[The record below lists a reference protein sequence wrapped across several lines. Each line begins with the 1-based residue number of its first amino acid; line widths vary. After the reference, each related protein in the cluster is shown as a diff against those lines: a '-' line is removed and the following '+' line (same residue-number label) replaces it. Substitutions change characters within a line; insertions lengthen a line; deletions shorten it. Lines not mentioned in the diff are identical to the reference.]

1 MDKIND
7 RGSGLFRCL
16 SIINGGKDMETLG
29 LLAGIGHL
37 PVDVAQSAKKLG
49 YKVLAIAVVA
59 DTDPELPENADVF
72 YTINV
77 GKAGKILQTLKRHDV
92 KNVTMIGKVTKEV
105 LYKNGAIIPDLT
117 TIRLLSSLP
126 DRKDDT
132 IMNAIVK
139 LIEDAGM
146 HVMDQTALIQPL
158 LPEPGVLTR
167 RKPTEQEWKDMQFG
181 FRVAKELG
189 RMDIGQTVVVKN
201 QAVMALEAIEGTD
214 ACILRGGFLG
224 KGGVI
229 VAKTAKPAQDNRFDM
244 PSVGTTTL
252 TSMIHAGATG
262 IVIEAGRTLLVD
274 RKRTLAMAEEKGIT
288 IVSMSESELV

>member
-1 MDKIND
+1 
-7 RGSGLFRCL
+7 
-16 SIINGGKDMETLG
+16 METLG

-49 YKVLAIAVVA
+49 YKVVAIAVVPE
-59 DTDPELPENADVF
+59 TDPELPENADVF

-77 GKAGKILQTLKRHDV
+77 GKVGKILRTLKLNDV

-105 LYKNGAIIPDLT
+105 LYKTGVVIPDLT
-117 TIRLLSSLP
+117 TIRVLASLP

-146 HVMDQTALIQPL
+146 HVMDQTVLVRPL
-158 LPEPGVLTR
+158 LPEPGVLTK
-167 RKPTEQEWKDMQFG
+167 RKPAEQEWKDMQFG
-181 FRVAKELG
+181 FRMAKELG
-189 RMDIGQTVVVKN
+189 RLDIGQTVVVKN

-274 RKRTLAMAEEKGIT
+274 RKRTLAMADEKGIS
-288 IVSMSESELV
+288 IVSLSESELV

>member
-1 MDKIND
+1 
-7 RGSGLFRCL
+7 
-16 SIINGGKDMETLG
+16 METLG

-49 YKVLAIAVVA
+49 YKVVAIAVVPE
-59 DTDPELPENADVF
+59 TDPELPENADVF

-77 GKAGKILQTLKRHDV
+77 GKVGKILRTLKQNGV

-105 LYKNGAIIPDLT
+105 LYKSGVVVPDLT
-117 TIRLLSSLP
+117 TIRVLASLP

-146 HVMDQTALIQPL
+146 HVMDQTVLVRPL
-158 LPEPGVLTR
+158 LPEPGVLTK

-181 FRVAKELG
+181 FRMAKELG
-189 RMDIGQTVVVKN
+189 RLDIGQTVVVKN
-201 QAVMALEAIEGTD
+201 RAVMALEAIEGTD

-274 RKRTLAMAEEKGIT
+274 RKRTLAMADEKGIT

>member
-146 HVMDQTALIQPL
+146 HVMDQTVLIQPL

-201 QAVMALEAIEGTD
+201 KAVMALEAIEGTD

-274 RKRTLAMAEEKGIT
+274 RKRTLAMAEEKDIT
-288 IVSMSESELV
+288 IVSMDGSE

>member
-1 MDKIND
+1 
-7 RGSGLFRCL
+7 
-16 SIINGGKDMETLG
+16 METLG

-49 YKVLAIAVVA
+49 YKVVAVAVVA

-77 GKAGKILQTLKRHDV
+77 GKVGKILQTLKQHGV

-105 LYKNGAIIPDLT
+105 LYKNGVVVPDLT
-117 TIRLLSSLP
+117 TIRVLASLP

-146 HVMDQTALIQPL
+146 HVMDQTELIRPL
-158 LPEPGVLTR
+158 LPEPGVLTK
-167 RKPTEQEWKDMQFG
+167 RKPTEQEWEDMRFG
-181 FRVAKELG
+181 FRMAKELG
-189 RMDIGQTVVVKN
+189 RLDIGQTVVVKN
-201 QAVMALEAIEGTD
+201 RAVMALEAIEGTD

-229 VAKTAKPAQDNRFDM
+229 VAKTAKPVQDNRFDM

-288 IVSMSESELV
+288 IVSMHESELV

>member
-1 MDKIND
+1 
-7 RGSGLFRCL
+7 
-16 SIINGGKDMETLG
+16 METLG

-49 YKVLAIAVVA
+49 YKVVAIAVVPE
-59 DTDPELPENADVF
+59 TDPELPENADVF

-77 GKAGKILQTLKRHDV
+77 GKVGKILRTLKQNDV

-105 LYKNGAIIPDLT
+105 LYKTGVVIPDLT
-117 TIRLLSSLP
+117 TIRVLASLP

-139 LIEDAGM
+139 LIEDTGM
-146 HVMDQTALIQPL
+146 HVMDQTVLVRPL
-158 LPEPGVLTR
+158 LPEPGVLTK

-181 FRVAKELG
+181 FRMAKELG
-189 RMDIGQTVVVKN
+189 RLDIGQTVVVKN

-274 RKRTLAMAEEKGIT
+274 RKRTLAMADEKGIT
-288 IVSMSESELV
+288 IVSMNESELG

>member
-1 MDKIND
+1 
-7 RGSGLFRCL
+7 
-16 SIINGGKDMETLG
+16 METLG

-49 YKVLAIAVVA
+49 YKVIAIAVVA

-77 GKAGKILQTLKRHDV
+77 GKVGKILQTLKQHGV

-105 LYKNGAIIPDLT
+105 LYKNGVVVPDLT
-117 TIRLLSSLP
+117 TIRVLASLP

-132 IMNAIVK
+132 IMSAIVK

-146 HVMDQTALIQPL
+146 HVMDQTELIRPL
-158 LPEPGVLTR
+158 LPEPGVLTK
-167 RKPTEQEWKDMQFG
+167 RKPTEQEWEDMRFG
-181 FRVAKELG
+181 FRMAKELG
-189 RMDIGQTVVVKN
+189 RLDIGQTVVVKN
-201 QAVMALEAIEGTD
+201 RAVMALEAIEGTD

-229 VAKTAKPAQDNRFDM
+229 VAKTAKPAQDSRFDI

-288 IVSMSESELV
+288 IVSMHESELV

>member
-1 MDKIND
+1 
-7 RGSGLFRCL
+7 
-16 SIINGGKDMETLG
+16 METLG

-37 PVDVAQSAKKLG
+37 PVDVAQSARQLG
-49 YKVLAIAVVA
+49 YKVVAVAVVA

-72 YTINV
+72 YSINV
-77 GKAGKILQTLKRHDV
+77 GKVGKILQTLQKHGVRE
-92 KNVTMIGKVTKEV
+92 VTMIGKVTKEV
-105 LYKNGAIIPDLT
+105 LYKNGVMIPDLT
-117 TIRLLSSLP
+117 TIKVLASLP

-146 HVMDQTALIQPL
+146 HVMDQTKLIQPL
-158 LPEPGVLTR
+158 LPEPGVLTK

-181 FRVAKELG
+181 FRMAKELG
-189 RMDIGQTVVVKN
+189 RLDVGQTVVVKN

-244 PSVGTTTL
+244 PSVGTATL

-262 IVIEAGRTLLVD
+262 IAVEAGRTLLVD
-274 RKRTLAMAEEKGIT
+274 RKRTMAMAEEKGIT
-288 IVSMSESELV
+288 IVSMTEASMTEADLS

>member
-1 MDKIND
+1 
-7 RGSGLFRCL
+7 
-16 SIINGGKDMETLG
+16 METLG

-49 YKVLAIAVVA
+49 YKVVAIAVVPE
-59 DTDPELPENADVF
+59 TDPELPENADVF

-77 GKAGKILQTLKRHDV
+77 GKVGKILRTLKQNDV

-105 LYKNGAIIPDLT
+105 LYKTGVVIPDLT
-117 TIRLLSSLP
+117 TIRVLASLP

-146 HVMDQTALIQPL
+146 HVMDQTVLVRPL
-158 LPEPGVLTR
+158 LPEPGVLTK
-167 RKPTEQEWKDMQFG
+167 RKPAEQEWKDMQFG
-181 FRVAKELG
+181 FRMAKELG
-189 RMDIGQTVVVKN
+189 RLDIGQTVVVKN

-274 RKRTLAMAEEKGIT
+274 RKRTLAMADEKGIT

>member
-139 LIEDAGM
+139 LIEDTGM
-146 HVMDQTALIQPL
+146 HVMDQTVLIQPL

-274 RKRTLAMAEEKGIT
+274 RKRTLAMAEEKDIT
-288 IVSMSESELV
+288 IVSMDGSE

>member
-1 MDKIND
+1 
-7 RGSGLFRCL
+7 
-16 SIINGGKDMETLG
+16 METLG

-37 PVDVAQSAKKLG
+37 PVDVAQSAKNLG
-49 YKVLAIAVVA
+49 YRVLAIAVVA
-59 DTDPELPENADVF
+59 DTDPELPESADVF

-77 GKAGKILQTLKRHDV
+77 GKAGKIIQTLKQHGV

-105 LYKNGAIIPDLT
+105 LYKSGAIIPDLT

-146 HVMDQTALIQPL
+146 HVMDQTILIQPL
-158 LPEPGVLTR
+158 LPEPGVLTS
-167 RKPTEQEWKDMQFG
+167 RKPTEQEWTDMQFG
-181 FRVAKELG
+181 FRMAKELG
-189 RMDIGQTVVVKN
+189 RLDIGQTKIVKN

-274 RKRTLAMAEEKGIT
+274 RKRTLAMADEKGIT
-288 IVSMSESELV
+288 IVSMSESELG

>member
-1 MDKIND
+1 
-7 RGSGLFRCL
+7 
-16 SIINGGKDMETLG
+16 METLG

-49 YKVLAIAVVA
+49 YKVVAIAVVPE
-59 DTDPELPENADVF
+59 TDPELPENADVF

-77 GKAGKILQTLKRHDV
+77 GKVGKILQTLKQNDV

-105 LYKNGAIIPDLT
+105 LYKSGVVIPDLT
-117 TIRLLSSLP
+117 TVRVLASLP

-146 HVMDQTALIQPL
+146 HVMDQTVLVRPL
-158 LPEPGVLTR
+158 LPEPGVLTK

-181 FRVAKELG
+181 FRMAKELG
-189 RMDIGQTVVVKN
+189 RLDIGQTVVVKN

-229 VAKTAKPAQDNRFDM
+229 VAKTAKPAQDNRFDI

-274 RKRTLAMAEEKGIT
+274 RKRTLAMADEKGIT
-288 IVSMSESELV
+288 VVSMSVSELI

>member
-1 MDKIND
+1 
-7 RGSGLFRCL
+7 
-16 SIINGGKDMETLG
+16 METLG

-49 YKVLAIAVVA
+49 YKVVAIAVVPE
-59 DTDPELPENADVF
+59 TDPELPENADVF

-77 GKAGKILQTLKRHDV
+77 GKVGKILQTLKQNGV

-105 LYKNGAIIPDLT
+105 LYKSGVVVPDLT
-117 TIRLLSSLP
+117 TIRVLASLP

-132 IMNAIVK
+132 IMNALVK
-139 LIEDAGM
+139 LVEDAGM
-146 HVMDQTALIQPL
+146 HVMDQTVLVRPL
-158 LPEPGVLTR
+158 LPEPGVLTK

-181 FRVAKELG
+181 FRMAKELG
-189 RMDIGQTVVVKN
+189 RLDIGQTVVVKN

-244 PSVGTTTL
+244 PSVGTATL

-274 RKRTLAMAEEKGIT
+274 RKHTLAMADEKGIT
-288 IVSMSESELV
+288 IVSAAESELK

>member
-1 MDKIND
+1 
-7 RGSGLFRCL
+7 
-16 SIINGGKDMETLG
+16 METLG
-29 LLAGIGHL
+29 ILAGIGHL
-37 PVDVAQSAKKLG
+37 PVDVAQSAKQLG
-49 YKVLAIAVVA
+49 YRVVAIAVVA
-59 DTDPELPENADVF
+59 DTDPELPESADIF

-77 GKAGKILQTLKRHDV
+77 GKVGKILDTLKKHDV

-105 LYKNGAIIPDLT
+105 LYKNGVMIPDLT
-117 TIRLLSSLP
+117 TIRVLASLP

-139 LIEDAGM
+139 LLEDKGM
-146 HVMDQTALIQPL
+146 HVMDQTKLIQPL
-158 LPEPGVLTR
+158 LPEPGVLTKR
-167 RKPTEQEWKDMQFG
+167 QPTEQEWKDMQFG
-181 FRVAKELG
+181 FRMAKELG

-244 PSVGTTTL
+244 PSIGTTTL

-262 IVIEAGRTLLVD
+262 IAIEAGRTLLVD
-274 RKRTLAMAEEKGIT
+274 RKRTLAMAEEKSIT
-288 IVSMSESELV
+288 IVSMSESDLR

>member
-1 MDKIND
+1 
-7 RGSGLFRCL
+7 
-16 SIINGGKDMETLG
+16 METLG

-49 YKVLAIAVVA
+49 YKVVAIAVVPE
-59 DTDPELPENADVF
+59 TDPELPENVDVF

-77 GKAGKILQTLKRHDV
+77 GKVGKILRTLKQNDV

-105 LYKNGAIIPDLT
+105 LYKTGVVIPDLT
-117 TIRLLSSLP
+117 TIKVLASLP
-126 DRKDDT
+126 DRTDDT

-139 LIEDAGM
+139 LIEDTGM
-146 HVMDQTALIQPL
+146 HVMDQTVLVRPL
-158 LPEPGVLTR
+158 LPEPGVLTK

-181 FRVAKELG
+181 FRMAKELG
-189 RMDIGQTVVVKN
+189 RLDIGQTVVVKN

-244 PSVGTTTL
+244 PSVGTATL

-274 RKRTLAMAEEKGIT
+274 RKHTLAMADEKGIT
-288 IVSMSESELV
+288 IVSAAEGELKNS

>member
-1 MDKIND
+1 
-7 RGSGLFRCL
+7 
-16 SIINGGKDMETLG
+16 METLG

-37 PVDVAQSAKKLG
+37 PVDVAQSAKALG
-49 YKVLAIAVVA
+49 YKVVAIAVVA

-77 GKAGKILQTLKRHDV
+77 GKVGKILQTLKEHGV
-92 KNVTMIGKVTKEV
+92 QNVTMIGKVTKEV
-105 LYKNGAIIPDLT
+105 LYKNGVVIPDLT
-117 TIRLLSSLP
+117 TIRVLASLP
-126 DRKDDT
+126 DRNDDT
-132 IMNAIVK
+132 IMNAVVK

-146 HVMDQTALIQPL
+146 HVMDQTQLIKPL
-158 LPEPGVLTR
+158 LPEAGVLTQR
-167 RKPTEQEWKDMQFG
+167 QPTEQEWQDMQFG
-181 FRVAKELG
+181 FRMAKELG
-189 RMDIGQTVVVKN
+189 RLDIGQTVVVKN
-201 QAVMALEAIEGTD
+201 RAVMALEAIEGTD

-244 PSVGTTTL
+244 PSVGTITL

-274 RKRTLAMAEEKGIT
+274 RKRTLAMADEKGIA
-288 IVSMSESELV
+288 IVAMNESELV

>member
-1 MDKIND
+1 
-7 RGSGLFRCL
+7 
-16 SIINGGKDMETLG
+16 METLG

-49 YKVLAIAVVA
+49 YKVVAIAVVA

-77 GKAGKILQTLKRHDV
+77 GKVGKILQTLKQHDV

-105 LYKNGAIIPDLT
+105 LYKNGVMIPDLT
-117 TIRLLSSLP
+117 TIRVLASLP

-139 LIEDAGM
+139 LIEDEGM
-146 HVMDQTALIQPL
+146 HVMDQTVLIQPL
-158 LPEPGVLTR
+158 LPEPGVLTK
-167 RKPTEQEWKDMQFG
+167 RKPTEQEWEDMRFG
-181 FRVAKELG
+181 FRMAKELG
-189 RMDIGQTVVVKN
+189 RLDIGQTVVVKN
-201 QAVMALEAIEGTD
+201 RAVMALEAIEGTD

-224 KGGVI
+224 KGGVV

-288 IVSMSESELV
+288 IVSMSESELL

>member
-1 MDKIND
+1 
-7 RGSGLFRCL
+7 
-16 SIINGGKDMETLG
+16 METLG

-37 PVDVAQSAKKLG
+37 PVDVAQSARKLG
-49 YKVLAIAVVA
+49 YKIVAIAVVA
-59 DTDPELPENADVF
+59 DTDPELPENVDVF

-77 GKAGKILQTLKRHDV
+77 GKVGKILRTLKDHGV
-92 KNVTMIGKVTKEV
+92 KEVTMIGKVTKEV
-105 LYKNGAIIPDLT
+105 LYKNGVMIPDLT
-117 TIRLLSSLP
+117 TIKVLASLP

-146 HVMDQTALIQPL
+146 HVMDQTKLIQPL
-158 LPEPGVLTR
+158 LPEPGVLTK

-181 FRVAKELG
+181 FRMAKELG
-189 RMDIGQTVVVKN
+189 RLDIGQTVVVKN

-252 TSMIHAGATG
+252 ISMIHAGATG
-262 IVIEAGRTLLVD
+262 IAIEAGRTLLVD
-274 RKRTLAMAEEKGIT
+274 RKRTLAMAEEKNIT
-288 IVSMSESELV
+288 IVSMGEEDLK

>member
-1 MDKIND
+1 M
-7 RGSGLFRCL
+7 
-16 SIINGGKDMETLG
+16 GGTHMETLG

-49 YKVLAIAVVA
+49 YKVVAIAVVPE
-59 DTDPELPENADVF
+59 TDPELPENADVF

-77 GKAGKILQTLKRHDV
+77 GKVGKILRTLKQNDV

-105 LYKNGAIIPDLT
+105 LYKTGVVIPDLT
-117 TIRLLSSLP
+117 TIRVLASLP

-146 HVMDQTALIQPL
+146 HVMDQTVLVRPL
-158 LPEPGVLTR
+158 LPEPGVLTK

-181 FRVAKELG
+181 FRMAKELG
-189 RMDIGQTVVVKN
+189 RLDIGQTVVVKN

-252 TSMIHAGATG
+252 MSMVHAGATG

-274 RKRTLAMAEEKGIT
+274 RKRTLAMADEKGIT
-288 IVSMSESELV
+288 IVSAAESEL

>member
-1 MDKIND
+1 
-7 RGSGLFRCL
+7 
-16 SIINGGKDMETLG
+16 METLG

-37 PVDVAQSAKKLG
+37 PVDVAQSAKTLG
-49 YKVLAIAVVA
+49 YKVVAIAVVP

-72 YTINV
+72 YDINIGKV
-77 GKAGKILQTLKRHDV
+77 GKIIKTLKQNGVR
-92 KNVTMIGKVTKEV
+92 NVTMIGKVTKEV

-117 TIRLLSSLP
+117 AIRLLASLP

-132 IMNAIVK
+132 IMNALVK
-139 LIEDAGM
+139 LVEDAGM
-146 HVMDQTALIQPL
+146 HVMDQTVLVRPL
-158 LPEPGVLTR
+158 LPEPGVLTK

-181 FRVAKELG
+181 FRMAKELG
-189 RMDIGQTVVVKN
+189 RLDIGQTVVVKN

-244 PSVGTTTL
+244 PSVGTATL

-274 RKRTLAMAEEKGIT
+274 RKNTLAMADEKGIT
-288 IVSMSESELV
+288 IVSAAEGELK

>member
-1 MDKIND
+1 
-7 RGSGLFRCL
+7 
-16 SIINGGKDMETLG
+16 METLG

-37 PVDVAQSAKKLG
+37 PVDVAQSAKQLG
-49 YKVLAIAVVA
+49 YRVAAIAVVPE
-59 DTDPELPENADVF
+59 TDPELPENVDVF
-72 YTINV
+72 YDINV
-77 GKAGKILQTLKRHDV
+77 GKLGKIIKTLKQNDV

-117 TIRLLSSLP
+117 AIKLLASLP

-132 IMNAIVK
+132 IMNALVK
-139 LIEDAGM
+139 LVEDAGM
-146 HVMDQTALIQPL
+146 HVMDQAELIKPL
-158 LPEPGVLTR
+158 LPEPGVLTK
-167 RKPTEQEWKDMQFG
+167 RKPTEQEWEDMRFG
-181 FRVAKELG
+181 FCMAKELG
-189 RMDIGQTVVVKN
+189 RLDIGQTVVVKN
-201 QAVMALEAIEGTD
+201 RAVMALEAIEGTD

-229 VAKTAKPAQDNRFDM
+229 VAKTAKPAQDKRFDI

-288 IVSMSESELV
+288 IVSMSESELVSIK

>member
-1 MDKIND
+1 
-7 RGSGLFRCL
+7 
-16 SIINGGKDMETLG
+16 METLG

-49 YKVLAIAVVA
+49 YKVVAIAVVA

-77 GKAGKILQTLKRHDV
+77 GKVGKILQTLKQHDV

-105 LYKNGAIIPDLT
+105 LYKNGVMIPDLT
-117 TIRLLSSLP
+117 TIRVLASLP

-139 LIEDAGM
+139 LIEDKGM
-146 HVMDQTALIQPL
+146 HVMDQTVLIQPL
-158 LPEPGVLTR
+158 LPEPGVLTK
-167 RKPTEQEWKDMQFG
+167 RKPTEQEWEDMRFG
-181 FRVAKELG
+181 FRMAKELG
-189 RMDIGQTVVVKN
+189 RLDIGQTVVVKN
-201 QAVMALEAIEGTD
+201 RAVMALEAIEGTD
-214 ACILRGGFLG
+214 ACILRG
-224 KGGVI
+224 V

>member
-1 MDKIND
+1 
-7 RGSGLFRCL
+7 
-16 SIINGGKDMETLG
+16 METLG

-49 YKVLAIAVVA
+49 YKVVAIAVVA
-59 DTDPELPENADVF
+59 DTDPELPENADAF

-77 GKAGKILQTLKRHDV
+77 GKVGKILQTLKQHDV

-105 LYKNGAIIPDLT
+105 LYKNGVMIPDLT
-117 TIRLLSSLP
+117 TIRVLASLP

-139 LIEDAGM
+139 LIEDKGM
-146 HVMDQTALIQPL
+146 HVMDQTVLIQPL
-158 LPEPGVLTR
+158 LPEPGVLTK
-167 RKPTEQEWKDMQFG
+167 RKPTEQEWEDMRFG
-181 FRVAKELG
+181 FRMAKELG
-189 RMDIGQTVVVKN
+189 RLDIGQTVVVKN
-201 QAVMALEAIEGTD
+201 RAVMALEAIEGTD

-224 KGGVI
+224 KGGVV